1 MKNLILIL
9 LLLPFLT
16 KAQSGNG
23 SRNRGLSHC
32 IFIGTNIGEFQS
44 KGNYIVT
51 IGNFKPETVFRDS
64 SINIDK
70 SFPYFQTAKG
80 KILLSFIEK
89 NYKRTSTAAFFN
101 NLQLLIKKYYINHIS
116 QYVRNR
122 RYDKT
127 FYAFN

>member
-1 MKNLILIL
+1 MKKLLFILF
-9 LLLPFLT
+9 LLPVLV
-16 KAQSGNG
+16 KAQVANNNSGNAI
-23 SRNRGLSHC
+23 SHC
-32 IFIGTNIGEFQS
+32 IFIGTNTGEYQTNG
-44 KGNYIVT
+44 KYIVA
-51 IGNFKPETVFRDS
+51 IGNFKPDMVFQDS

-70 SFPYFQTAKG
+70 TFSYFQTAKG

-89 NYKRTSTAAFFN
+89 NYQKTSTLAFFN

-122 RYDKT
+122 RYDKA